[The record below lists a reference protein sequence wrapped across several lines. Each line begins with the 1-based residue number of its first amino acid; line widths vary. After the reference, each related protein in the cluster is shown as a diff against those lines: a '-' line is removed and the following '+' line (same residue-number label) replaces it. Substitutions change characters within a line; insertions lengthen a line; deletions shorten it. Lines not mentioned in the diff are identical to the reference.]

1 MESIEIRRKVFYQQ
15 EKATPP
21 MRWPL
26 RYQIL
31 IPMVGIMVC
40 AIVGV
45 TLCHAYLSTNQI
57 KLQIRD
63 QFRQIAHTLND
74 ATFPLTEAVL
84 SQTKGL
90 SGADFVLV
98 GQKGDVVSSTRSGFV
113 PQTVS
118 HEPPAW
124 NRLQISDVSQ
134 SGDTRFFHTVVKIQ
148 QRPRTQNLEYLH
160 IYYPVKEY
168 REALSNAIYPSLLAG
183 SIALVVV
190 AFLATV
196 IAARVTRPLQLL
208 DRKVAQIAQGNFRPM
223 KLPTR
228 DDEIRDLSISIN
240 QMAGQLGDYEDEI
253 KRSERLKTLGQLR
266 GAIAH
271 QLRNAVT
278 GCRIALDLHLR
289 KCHESED
296 ETLQVANRQLCMIEQ
311 YLQSFLENKGGHFS
325 SFKAVCLNEIV
336 SRTISLVMPTAK
348 HFGIEL
354 ENAAVADTISI
365 QGDAESLEQLVTNL
379 LLNAIEAA
387 VPVET
392 DQNAMA
398 GDLGQV
404 SIRLFQ
410 SHPESVTLEVEDTGA
425 GPDPT
430 IVNKMFEPLVTAKKD
445 GTGLGLFVASEI
457 VKNHA
462 GQIRWE
468 RRDRKTCFI
477 VELPLVNA
485 ENKRVEITD
494 R

>member
-1 MESIEIRRKVFYQQ
+1 
-15 EKATPP
+15 

-31 IPMVGIMVC
+31 IPMVSIMVC
-40 AIVGV
+40 AIVSV
-45 TLCHAYLSTNQI
+45 TLLHAYLSTNQI

-84 SQTKGL
+84 NQTKGL

-98 GQKGDVVSSTRSGFV
+98 GQNGEILSSTRPDFV

-118 HEPPAW
+118 QEPPEW
-124 NRLQISDVSQ
+124 NALQISDVIQ
-134 SGDTRFFHTVVKIQ
+134 TGDAHYFHTVVKNQ
-148 QRPRTQNLEYLH
+148 QPTRTQSQRSLH

-168 REALSNAIYPSLLAG
+168 REAVSNAIYPSLLAG
-183 SIALVVV
+183 SIALVIV

-196 IAARVTRPLQLL
+196 IAARVTRPLQRL
-208 DRKVAQIAQGNFRPM
+208 DRKVAQIAHGNFQPM
-223 KLPTR
+223 IQPNR

-240 QMAGQLGDYEDEI
+240 QMAELLGDYEDEI

-289 KCHESED
+289 KIPDSQQD
-296 ETLQVANRQLCMIEQ
+296 ETLQVANRQLGMIEQ

-325 SFKAVCLNEIV
+325 NFEPVCLAEIV
-336 SRTISLVMPTAK
+336 SKVISLVTPTAS
-348 HFGIEL
+348 HFGIKL
-354 ENAAVADTISI
+354 ENAEVTDAITI
-365 QGDAESLEQLVTNL
+365 QGDAESLEQLISNL

-387 VPVET
+387 VPVEPVESG
-392 DQNAMA
+392 QNSKTA
-398 GDLGQV
+398 DVGQV

-410 SHPESVTLEVEDTGA
+410 SSPESVTLEVQDTGS
-425 GPDPT
+425 GPEPA

-445 GTGLGLFVASEI
+445 GTGLGLFVAHEI

-468 RRDRKTCFI
+468 RRDQKTCFI
-477 VELPLVNA
+477 VELPLVIV
-485 ENKRVEITD
+485 ENKSVEITD

>member
-1 MESIEIRRKVFYQQ
+1 
-15 EKATPP
+15 

-40 AIVGV
+40 AIVSV
-45 TLCHAYLSTNQI
+45 TLLHAYLSTNQI

-63 QFRQIAHTLND
+63 QFRQIAHTLNE
-74 ATFPLTEAVL
+74 ATFPLTAAVL
-84 SQTKGL
+84 NQTKGL

-98 GQKGDVVSSTRSGFV
+98 GQQGDVLSSTRSDFI
-113 PQTVS
+113 PSPVS
-118 HEPPAW
+118 QAPPEW
-124 NRLQISDVSQ
+124 NELQISDVIQ
-134 SGDTRFFHTVVKIQ
+134 TGDASFFHSVVQIQ
-148 QRPRTQNLEYLH
+148 PRGRTQGLRYLH

-196 IAARVTRPLQLL
+196 IAARVTRPLQRL
-208 DRKVAQIAQGNFRPM
+208 DRKVAQIAHGDFQPM
-223 KLPTR
+223 ILPGR

-240 QMAGQLGDYEDEI
+240 QMAELLGDYEDEV

-289 KCHESED
+289 KCPVEQQD

-325 SFKAVCLNEIV
+325 SFEQVNMSEMV
-336 SRTISLVMPTAK
+336 SKVISLVTPTAR
-348 HFGIEL
+348 HFGIEIKDTS
-354 ENAAVADTISI
+354 VAEEIMI
-365 QGDAESLEQLVTNL
+365 QGDAESLEQLISNL

-387 VPVET
+387 VPVEPEEGSEST
-392 DQNAMA
+392 DR
-398 GDLGQV
+398 GQI

-410 SHPESVTLEVEDTGA
+410 SSPESVTLEVQDTGP
-425 GPDPT
+425 GPEPS

-445 GTGLGLFVASEI
+445 GTGLGLFVAREI
-457 VKNHA
+457 VQNHA
-462 GQIRWE
+462 GEIRWE
-468 RRDRKTCFI
+468 RRDQTTCFI
-477 VELPLVNA
+477 VELPLVN
-485 ENKRVEITD
+485 VEKECVETINC
-494 R
+494 

>member
-1 MESIEIRRKVFYQQ
+1 
-15 EKATPP
+15 

-40 AIVGV
+40 AIVSI
-45 TLCHAYLSTNQI
+45 TLLHAYLSTNQI

-63 QFRQIAHTLND
+63 QFRQIAHTLD
-74 ATFPLTEAVL
+74 QATFPLTEAVL
-84 SQTKGL
+84 NQTKGL

-98 GQKGDVVSSTRSGFV
+98 GQQGDVLSSTRSDFIPSPVTHV
-113 PQTVS
+113 PP
-118 HEPPAW
+118 EW
-124 NRLQISDVSQ
+124 NELQISDVIQ
-134 SGDTRFFHTVVKIQ
+134 TGDANFFHSVVPIQ
-148 QRPRTQNLEYLH
+148 PRGRSQALRYLH

-196 IAARVTRPLQLL
+196 IAARVTRPLQRL
-208 DRKVAQIAQGNFRPM
+208 DRKVAQIAHGDFQPM
-223 KLPTR
+223 VQPSR

-240 QMAGQLGDYEDEI
+240 RMAELLGDYEDEI

-289 KCHESED
+289 KCPVQQD

-325 SFKAVCLNEIV
+325 SLEQVDLSEIV
-336 SRTISLVMPTAK
+336 SKVISLVTPTAR
-348 HFGIEL
+348 HFGIEIKDASVV
-354 ENAAVADTISI
+354 EAIMI
-365 QGDAESLEQLVTNL
+365 QGDAESLEQLISNL

-387 VPVET
+387 VAVESEERSEST
-392 DQNAMA
+392 DQ
-398 GDLGQV
+398 GQI

-410 SHPESVTLEVEDTGA
+410 SGLKSVTLEVQDTGS
-425 GPDPT
+425 GPEPS

-445 GTGLGLFVASEI
+445 GTGLGLFVAREI
-457 VKNHA
+457 VQNHA

-468 RRDRKTCFI
+468 RREQKTCFI
-477 VELPLVNA
+477 VELPLVNM
-485 ENKRVEITD
+485 EKECVETTHC
-494 R
+494 

>member
-1 MESIEIRRKVFYQQ
+1 
-15 EKATPP
+15 

-40 AIVGV
+40 AIVSV
-45 TLCHAYLSTNQI
+45 TLWHAYLSTTQI

-74 ATFPLTEAVL
+74 ATFPLTAAVL
-84 SQTKGL
+84 NQTKGL

-98 GQKGDVVSSTRSGFV
+98 DQNGEILSSTRPDFV
-113 PQTVS
+113 PQKMTQ
-118 HEPPAW
+118 EPPEW
-124 NRLQISDVSQ
+124 NSLQISDVIQ
-134 SGDTRFFHTVVKIQ
+134 TGDAHFFRAVVKIQ
-148 QRPRTQNLEYLH
+148 QRARTPDLRYLY

-196 IAARVTRPLQLL
+196 IAARVTRPLQRL
-208 DRKVAQIAQGNFRPM
+208 DRKVAQIAHGNFQPM
-223 KLPTR
+223 VQPVR
-228 DDEIRDLSISIN
+228 NDEIRDLSISIN
-240 QMAGQLGDYEDEI
+240 QMAGLLGDYEDEI

-289 KCHESED
+289 KNPESQQD
-296 ETLQVANRQLCMIEQ
+296 ETLQVANRQLCLIEQ

-325 SFKAVCLNEIV
+325 SFTPVCLSEIV
-336 SRTISLVMPTAK
+336 CRVVSLVMPTAR

-354 ENAAVADTISI
+354 EQTEVADAITI
-365 QGDAESLEQLVTNL
+365 QGDAESLQQLISNL
-379 LLNAIEAA
+379 ILNAIEAA
-387 VPVET
+387 VPVES
-392 DQNAMA
+392 DQSTKPADV
-398 GDLGQV
+398 GRV
-404 SIRLFQ
+404 RIRLFQ
-410 SHPESVTLEVEDTGA
+410 SSPESVTLEVQDTGP
-425 GPDPT
+425 GPEPT

-468 RRDRKTCFI
+468 RRDQQTCFI
-477 VELPLVNA
+477 VELPLMNV
-485 ENKRVEITD
+485 ENTRVEITD
-494 R
+494 RG

>member
-1 MESIEIRRKVFYQQ
+1 
-15 EKATPP
+15 

-31 IPMVGIMVC
+31 IPMVGIMIC
-40 AIVGV
+40 AIVSV

-74 ATFPLTEAVL
+74 ATFPLTVAVL
-84 SQTKGL
+84 NQTKGL

-98 GQKGDVVSSTRSGFV
+98 GQKGEVVSTTRPGFV

-124 NRLQISDVSQ
+124 SQLQISDVNQ
-134 SGDTRFFHTVVKIQ
+134 TDDVLFFHTVVKIQ
-148 QRPRTQNLEYLH
+148 QRPRTQGLEYLH

-183 SIALVVV
+183 SIAIAIV

-196 IAARVTRPLQLL
+196 IAARVTRPLQRL
-208 DRKVAQIAQGNFRPM
+208 DKKVAQIAHGNFQPM
-223 KLPTR
+223 VQPTR

-240 QMAGQLGDYEDEI
+240 QMAGLLGDYEDEI

-278 GCRIALDLHLR
+278 GCHIALDLHFR
-289 KCHESED
+289 KCPESQD

-311 YLQSFLENKGGHFS
+311 YLQSFLEDKGGHFS
-325 SFKAVCLNEIV
+325 SFEPVCLSEIV
-336 SRTISLVMPTAK
+336 SRMISLVTPTAK
-348 HFGIEL
+348 HFRIEL
-354 ENAAVADTISI
+354 ETAAVANAISI
-365 QGDAESLEQLVTNL
+365 LGDAESLEQLINNL

-387 VPVET
+387 VPVDA
-392 DQNAMA
+392 DQNSKSE
-398 GDLGQV
+398 DVGQV

-410 SHPESVTLEVEDTGA
+410 SSLESVTLEVLDTGA
-425 GPDPT
+425 GPEPT
-430 IVNKMFEPLVTAKKD
+430 IVNKMFEPLVTGKKD

-457 VKNHA
+457 VKNHS

-468 RRDRKTCFI
+468 RRDQKTCFI

-485 ENKRVEITD
+485 ENERVEIIN